1 MNSKV
6 QDVIDSIAADI
17 KALVDT
23 IMEGSA
29 VSDNRSSIKELRD
42 SVRKED
48 VTVKVSSG
56 GGGGVVIDVL
66 YDSVLEWD
74 RKPQTGKQPSIS
86 DIVQWASA
94 KGLSTDNK
102 TINLI
107 RRSIWWLG
115 HSGRPITDLLDQEID
130 RMLEKEWTDKLAE
143 AMLAELDDVLE

>member
-6 QDVIDSIAADI
+6 QDVIDSIATDI
-17 KALVDT
+17 KALVDS

-56 GGGGVVIDVL
+56 GVVIDVL

-86 DIVQWASA
+86 DIAQWASA

-130 RMLEKEWTDKLAE
+130 RMLEKEWTDKFAE
-143 AMLAELDDVLE
+143 AMLAELDDVFE